1 MSRNASFR
9 QKSGNRK
16 GIERMPLI
24 AGMLIVIGSLLT
36 GYLMHGGTIGPL
48 LQISEFII
56 IGGAAFGA
64 VVIGNGFGGV
74 QSVLNG
80 IKAMLKPRMFDQAA
94 YLQLLELLYAI
105 FDLARREGVLALE
118 QHIDNPAGSELF
130 KRFPSILEDHHVIR
144 FFCDSLRM
152 IIVGGVSDVEI
163 ARLMAEDLDIC
174 EEEEMIPSGILS
186 TVGDSMPG
194 YGIVA
199 AVLGVVITMQA
210 IGGPPE
216 QIGHKVAAAL
226 VGTFL
231 GVLMAYGIFNPMA
244 KSLEN
249 QVKERDF
256 YMRVIFS
263 ALEGFSRGYA
273 AKNCIEI
280 ARRHIPPRYR
290 PAFEETDKLLAAKGT
305 AATA

>member
-1 MSRNASFR
+1 
-9 QKSGNRK
+9 
-16 GIERMPLI
+16 MPLI
-24 AGMLIVIGSLLT
+24 VGLLIVIGSMLT
-36 GYLMHGGTIGPL
+36 GYLLHGGTIGPL

-56 IGGAAFGA
+56 IGGAAFGS

-74 QSVLNG
+74 QSVLSG
-80 IKAMLKPRMFDQAA
+80 IRMLLKPRIFDQPK
-94 YLQLLELLYAI
+94 YLEQLELMYAI
-105 FDLARREGVLALE
+105 FDLARREGVLVLE
-118 QHIDNPAGSELF
+118 QHTDNPANSELF
-130 KRFPSILEDHHVIR
+130 KRFPRIAENHHTIS
-144 FFCDSLRM
+144 FICDSLRM
-152 IIVGGVSDVEI
+152 IVTGGVNDVEI
-163 ARLMAEDLDIC
+163 ARLMEEDLDVM
-174 EEEEMIPSGILS
+174 EEEAMIPSGILS

-231 GVLMAYGIFNPMA
+231 GVLLAYGIVNPMA

-249 QVKERDF
+249 QVRDEDA
-256 YMRVIFS
+256 YMRVIRC
-263 ALEGFSRGYA
+263 ALEAFSRGYA

-290 PAFEETDKLLAAKGT
+290 PTFEDTEKLLAAKGT